1 MRTVSLLLLVALT
14 ALAESRSSNRRRSK
28 RELLVRSKRRWV
40 LSTIEVGEEDPGPF
54 PKVISQMFN
63 NMSGNNHEFRISGM
77 GVDEDPKG
85 VFKINS
91 QNGMVFAQRSIDRE
105 RYPEPFHIKFEIYD
119 RLKQEPLDKEL
130 AFDIEIKDINDNAP
144 AFLAP
149 QIQENVKENID
160 EGYLP
165 VQLQAMDRDQA
176 NTTNSKI
183 TISLIKQTP
192 ETPKIGLIQLD
203 GRMAQLT
210 YEGCFDYD
218 KIKKYEIIVQARDH
232 GTPSLS
238 STGVITLNILDANT
252 HQPTFKERKYNGM
265 VNESAIQEVLRVAV
279 EDKDTPKTAAWRAQ
293 YYFITGNEE
302 GNYKLETDPITNDG
316 ILSVIKG
323 KDYEKTVL
331 TKLQIG
337 VRNEEPFK
345 VCKDKSA
352 AGGSTPDSVEI
363 SVKVIDVNDPPEFKN
378 SPADVYQKE
387 EEKPGKLLFTPV
399 VVDVESDE
407 FRFEV
412 CEDPAGWVSI
422 DKKTG
427 QVTSAKKMDRESPFL
442 NGTSIYK
449 ILICTIDNGDPPAT
463 GTGTVLIHLGDI
475 NDNKPYLVNKGVIM
489 CGNKNNNVKVTVKDD
504 DVHPYSGP
512 FTFSLGGNDKTLE
525 KQWKLDPAYGME
537 GGLVSRNP
545 LAYGNYSVPLVILD
559 QQNVI
564 GQDTLEVMVCDCGE
578 KDVCRGKKPLS
589 TSFGAP
595 GIGLIFAGLLLF
607 LLLLL
612 IFMCQCGKE
621 EFKHVPMVEEG
632 NQTLIKY
639 NQEGG
644 GSECKTEPT
653 LLLTPTNS
661 VAVTD
666 GIKQGTVKMGQMA
679 SVMAQ
684 DIGTYN
690 SSGFT
695 MMNSNMTSLG
705 MQHQRDTLKSN
716 RGQAM
721 YSTWNTNKTSTH
733 QGGSS
738 WYSRSLSMRSNQ
750 HIADHLDRRL
760 YMIEGNHVDHPQ
772 YKPHEYAY
780 EGQGSK
786 CQSLDELSLSNM
798 GDDLNFLNHLE
809 PKFNTLGGICHQ
821 TIQEKNIQ
829 L

>member
-1 MRTVSLLLLVALT
+1 MRTISLLLL
-14 ALAESRSSNRRRSK
+14 
-28 RELLVRSKRRWV
+28 ELLVRSKRRWV
-40 LSTIEVGEEDPGPF
+40 LSTIELKEEDPGPF
-54 PKVISQMFN
+54 PKVISRMFN

-77 GVDEDPKG
+77 GVDEDPKN
-85 VFKINS
+85 VFSINP
-91 QNGMVFAQRSIDRE
+91 QNGKVSAHKPIDRE
-105 RYPEPFHIKFEIYD
+105 EYQKPFHIKFEIYD
-119 RLKQEPLDKEL
+119 SLTKEPLDKEL

-144 AFLAP
+144 TFLKP
-149 QIQENVKENID
+149 RMQVNVKENIE

-176 NTTNSKI
+176 NTSNSKI

-192 ETPKIGLIQLD
+192 EEPKIDLKQLD
-203 GRMAQLT
+203 GRMAQLI

-218 KIKKYEIIVQARDH
+218 KVKKYEVIVQARDH
-232 GTPSLS
+232 GEVPLS
-238 STGVITLNILDANT
+238 STGFVTINIMDGNT
-252 HQPTFKERKYNGM
+252 HQPTFKERKYNGV
-265 VNESAIQEVLRVAV
+265 VNESAIQDVLRVAV
-279 EDKDTPKTAAWRAQ
+279 EDKDTPNTPAWRAE
-293 YYFITGNEE
+293 YYFIKGNEE
-302 GNYKLETDPITNDG
+302 GNYEIKTDPITNEG
-316 ILSVIKG
+316 ILRVIKG
-323 KDYEKTVL
+323 KDYEKTIL
-331 TKLQIG
+331 TNLQIG

-345 VCKDKSA
+345 VCKGKSA
-352 AGGSTPDSVEI
+352 PGGDTPDSVEI

-399 VVDVESDE
+399 VEDAESDK

-427 QVTSAKKMDRESPFL
+427 KVTSVKKMDRESPFL

-449 ILICTIDNGDPPAT
+449 ILICSIDNGEPPAT
-463 GTGTVLIHLGDI
+463 GTGTILVHLGDI
-475 NDNKPYLVNKGVIM
+475 NDNKPQLVNKGVIM
-489 CGNKNNNVKVTVKDD
+489 CGNKNNKVKVTAKDD
-504 DVHPYSGP
+504 DIHPYSGP
-512 FTFSLGGNDKTLE
+512 FTFSLGGNDETLE
-525 KQWKLDPAYGME
+525 KQWKLEPAYGME

-559 QQNVI
+559 QQNMI
-564 GQDTLEVMVCDCGE
+564 GQDTLEVMVCDCEE
-578 KDVCRGKKPLS
+578 KDVCRGRKPLS
-589 TSFGAP
+589 TSLGAP

-612 IFMCQCGKE
+612 IFICQCGKE
-621 EFKHVPMVEEG
+621 EFKHMPMVEEG

-653 LLLTPTNS
+653 AAPTNS

-666 GIKQGTVKMGQMA
+666 GIRQGTVKIGQMS

-684 DIGTYN
+684 DMGTYN

-716 RGQAM
+716 RGQTR
-721 YSTWNTNKTSTH
+721 YSTWTTNRTSTH

-738 WYSRSLSMRSNQ
+738 RYSRSISMRSNQ
-750 HIADHLDRRL
+750 HIADHIDRRL
-760 YMIEGNHVDHPQ
+760 YMIEGNHVDHPE

-821 TIQEKNIQ
+821 TIQDKNIQ